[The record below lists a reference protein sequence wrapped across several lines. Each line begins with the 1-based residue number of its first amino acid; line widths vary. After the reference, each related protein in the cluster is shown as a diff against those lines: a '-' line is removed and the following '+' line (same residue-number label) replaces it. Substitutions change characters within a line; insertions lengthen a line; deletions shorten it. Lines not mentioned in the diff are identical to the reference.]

1 MTKEISKV
9 KIKITVIFSIIVFSL
24 ILFLGLIFFTTKY
37 FKTINLEKNN
47 FENIVYSIKNWKIQ
61 LSDILRV
68 WNFRYENQNLVR
80 KMEWRNMKDFHIP
93 NFFMN
98 YLYLNHE
105 NEVLFFNFID
115 DIDISLL
122 NKIIWNESYL
132 DSTIKQNNFLI
143 RSIQFNDNSKIILL
157 KKSNYGFNIYINE
170 IFWFL
175 IISFL
180 FSFLIYFL
188 WIKFTN
194 NIFIPVEENIKD
206 MNDFI
211 HNAGHEFKT
220 PLSVIDS
227 NTQLIL
233 EKKEFD
239 IDMIYEIKS
248 ETLKLNSLIDSLI
261 NLTNIDSYKEK
272 TNINLVDILDEI
284 IKSYKIK
291 IKDKNLTIVKNID
304 KDFYINANK
313 DYLYI
318 FLSNIIWNSIKYNK
332 INWNIFINYLNNTLE
347 ITDTW
352 IWIKESDLSKI
363 WDRFY
368 KTDNSRNSDWFWIWL
383 SIVKKISDIYWWN
396 ISIKSEINNWTS
408 FIINTKK

>member
-9 KIKITVIFSIIVFSL
+9 KIKITVIFSIIVFCF

-37 FKTINLEKNN
+37 IKIINFEKNN
-47 FENIVYSIKNWKIQ
+47 FQNIVYSIKNWKTQ

-68 WNFRYENQNLVR
+68 WNFKYENQNLFKR
-80 KMEWRNMKDFHIP
+80 MEWRNMKDFHTP

-98 YLYLNHE
+98 YLYLNND

-115 DIDISLL
+115 DIDINLL
-122 NKIIWNESYL
+122 NKIIWNEFYFE
-132 DSTIKQNNFLI
+132 STIKQNNFLI
-143 RSIQFNDNSKIILL
+143 RSIKVNDNSKIILL
-157 KKSNYGFNIYINE
+157 KKSNYGFNIYMNE
-170 IFWFL
+170 IFSFL

-188 WIKFTN
+188 WIRFTN
-194 NIFIPVEENIKD
+194 KIFIPIEENLKD

-239 IDMIYEIKS
+239 IEMISEIKL
-248 ETLKLNSLIDSLI
+248 ETLRLNSLIESLI
-261 NLTNIDSYKEK
+261 NLTNIDSYGEK
-272 TNINLVDILDEI
+272 QYINLNNIIEEI
-284 IKSYKIK
+284 IKNYKFK
-291 IKDKNLTIVKNID
+291 IENKKIIFDTNID
-304 KDFYINANK
+304 KNISINANK
-313 DYLYI
+313 NHLYI
-318 FLSNIIWNSIKYNK
+318 FLSNLIWNAIKYNK
-332 INWNIFINYLNNTLE
+332 INWNISIFYENWTLE
-347 ITDTW
+347 IKDTW
-352 IWIKESDLSKI
+352 LWICEKDLDKI

-368 KTDNSRNSDWFWIWL
+368 KVDNSRNSEWFWIWL
-383 SIVKKISDIYWWN
+383 SIVKKILDIYWWSIN
-396 ISIKSEINNWTS
+396 IKSDIDKWTS
-408 FIINTKK
+408 FFIKM